1 MLGTNGTLIRPQKLK
16 SALAVDKICPLALVR
31 MVHMQETMKFE
42 VGAVSLVFEAYFR
55 LHQKPD
61 HLKNIQT
68 GFVCHTAGCVGVA
81 GDGSDT
87 LESCCVPDVPQ

>member
-16 SALAVDKICPLALVR
+16 STLAVDKICPLALVR
-31 MVHMQETMKFE
+31 VIHVQETMKFE

-61 HLKNIQT
+61 HLKNVQT
-68 GFVCHTAGCVGVA
+68 RFACYAAGRVGVE
-81 GDGSDT
+81 GD
-87 LESCCVPDVPQ
+87 